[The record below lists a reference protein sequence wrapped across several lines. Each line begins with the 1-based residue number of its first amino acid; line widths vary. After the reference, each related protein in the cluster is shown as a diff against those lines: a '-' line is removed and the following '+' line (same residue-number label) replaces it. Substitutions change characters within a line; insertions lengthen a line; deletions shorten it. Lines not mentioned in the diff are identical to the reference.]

1 MSTTVAS
8 VDCFGQVGPQIMLHL
23 PSPSHSTETQAFS
36 TFVGSANKDSCN
48 KESGQKPFALVGNAT
63 LCSFL
68 TPGGDTD
75 NQSAPIDSMLAASVP
90 RANLK
95 IAAGCFA
102 PQEFLP
108 KNNKETNNKE
118 QLTS

>member
-95 IAAGCFA
+95 IAAGLFA

-118 QLTS
+118 QLKS